1 MYLIVMLKVKISMRA
16 MLKMVIPIKLSS
28 KIQVTVVDLTVTA
41 SAIDDRLVDVVMVVG
56 DPYLAPTINKIDY
69 AS

>member
-1 MYLIVMLKVKISMRA
+1 MLKVKISMRA